1 MKTLGQIY
9 QERVLSRSELAR
21 QRLELNQ
28 PVASSRIEKGL
39 FGWQLFYTRLGS
51 RRRYSVQCVSE
62 LRARYLKMLIDIGIS
77 EIYIPSDENY
87 LSEVLLELETLKRKI
102 DDVIDHYTTVISSP
116 RIKERIRRGVYTKMI
131 KV

>member
-1 MKTLGQIY
+1 
-9 QERVLSRSELAR
+9 
-21 QRLELNQ
+21 
-28 PVASSRIEKGL
+28 
-39 FGWQLFYTRLGS
+39 
-51 RRRYSVQCVSE
+51 
-62 LRARYLKMLIDIGIS
+62 MLIDIGIS